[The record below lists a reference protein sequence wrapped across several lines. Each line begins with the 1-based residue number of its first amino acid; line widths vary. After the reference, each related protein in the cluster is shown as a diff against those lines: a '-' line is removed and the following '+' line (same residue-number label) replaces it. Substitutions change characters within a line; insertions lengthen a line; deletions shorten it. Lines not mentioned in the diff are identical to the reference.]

1 MTPGQLIKAVSIALD
16 VPEETVFQHD
26 RNLAVDGLRTKGGRG
41 PSAPDVTPLDAA
53 RLLVAILGSI
63 RVKDSVDTVRAFEK
77 TKHTLEGPWYSAAD
91 QKKIAPNGKTFPDEA
106 ITALPADHS
115 FVQALESLIT
125 SASAPFNNLDAYLR
139 RFALVT
145 IECGVPIIQGR
156 IGRVG
161 NRCESL
167 YAIPKPKKRYT
178 AGPEIWRIFANRVG
192 VAQRRSATGTAIM
205 LLGKAFRDNGLPF
218 EKTREALAALDVPTQ
233 VEKG

>member
-1 MTPGQLIKAVSIALD
+1 
-16 VPEETVFQHD
+16 
-26 RNLAVDGLRTKGGRG
+26 
-41 PSAPDVTPLDAA
+41 
-53 RLLVAILGSI
+53 
-63 RVKDSVDTVRAFEK
+63 
-77 TKHTLEGPWYSAAD
+77 LEGPWYSAAHE
-91 QKKIAPNGKTFPDEA
+91 KKIARNGKTFPDEA
-106 ITALPADHS
+106 ITALPPDHN
-115 FVQALESLIT
+115 FVQALQSLIT

-178 AGPEIWRIFANRVG
+178 GSPAIWKIFANRVG